1 MIICGLDLSPTSSG
15 LVKFILDENLEIID
29 IKKLGFCAYSSTDDK
44 GKPKKKVNVPNYK
57 DIISYDKSKY
67 DFYNRTFLMTEHI
80 FEFIKDVDYAIIED
94 YSFGSS
100 SSGHFTDIAEFCSQI
115 KFQLLRQGTKVR
127 LISPTQTKQFAGKG
141 NFQKPDMEESF
152 LKLECDKI
160 DIKEL
165 PEIPIY
171 SRGKFVGLKHPQG
184 ISPRSDLIDSF
195 FMVKLLHTELLVRN
209 GKVSLESLDKNHSHV
224 LTHTTENNKIPLI
237 KRDFIQKNV

>member
-1 MIICGLDLSPTSSG
+1 MIILGADLSPTSSG

-29 IKKLGFCAYSSTDDK
+29 IKKLGFCAYEV
-44 GKPKKKVNVPNYK
+44 PKKKTFAVPNYE

-67 DFYNRTFLMTEHI
+67 DFFNRTIMMTDYI
-80 FEFIKDVDYAIIED
+80 FEFIKDVDYAAIED
-94 YSFGSS
+94 YSFSS
-100 SSGHFTDIAEFCSQI
+100 WGDLTQISEFCSQV
-115 KFQLLRQGTKVR
+115 KFQLIRQGTNVR
-127 LISPTQTKQFAGKG
+127 LYAPTQIKQFAGKG
-141 NFQKPDMEESF
+141 NFQKPDMEDSF

-209 GKVSLESLDKNHSHV
+209 QKVSLESLDKNHSHV

-237 KRDFIQKNV
+237 RRDFIQKNG

>member
-1 MIICGLDLSPTSSG
+1 MILLGCDLSPTSSG

-29 IKKLGFCAYSSTDDK
+29 IKKLGFCAYDV
-44 GKPKKKVNVPNYK
+44 PKKKAFTIPKYK

-67 DFYNRTFLMTEHI
+67 DFYNRTIMMTEHI
-80 FEFIKDVDYAIIED
+80 FEFIKDVDYAAIED
-94 YSFGSS
+94 YSF
-100 SSGHFTDIAEFCSQI
+100 SSGGDLTQISEFCSQV
-115 KFQLLRQGTKVR
+115 KFQLIRQGTLVR
-127 LISPTQTKQFAGKG
+127 LYAPTQIKQFAGKG

-184 ISPRSDLIDSF
+184 ISPRSDLVDSF

-237 KRDFIQKNV
+237 RRDFIQKNV